1 MMTFARRTAMAR
13 RGRRALPPASGL
25 RTAGVG
31 LVLALLR
38 WHELAQQRRR
48 LLALDDRML
57 KDIGLT
63 RADACREGARPFW
76 DARGIDWGQWP

>member
-1 MMTFARRTAMAR
+1 MMISAPRNGIT
-13 RGRRALPPASGL
+13 RRALPLARTL
-25 RTAGVG
+25 RRGGVS
-31 LVLALLR
+31 LALALLQ

-57 KDIGLT
+57 KDIGIT
-63 RADACREGARPFW
+63 RVDACREGARPFW